1 MTPEQ
6 VTRIID
12 DTYRQVQLEVE
23 DSRIKSRTVIGG
35 LIGMVLATL
44 IGGALWGLKLIY
56 GPPERIE
63 MKIELILLFGLLLV
77 CYGIIKLC
85 TRQSWKNIIVL
96 VCTIL
101 AVLQAVLIGGSIA
114 DLSKIL

>member
-1 MTPEQ
+1 LTPEQ

-85 TRQSWKNIIVL
+85 TRQSWKNIVVLIAIVL
-96 VCTIL
+96 SFLMAIFLGMRLFDV
-101 AVLQAVLIGGSIA
+101 IGPR
-114 DLSKIL
+114 